1 MNHLHIVV
9 VKTLWQEHRMSVS
22 AARRGSGGPGSHV
35 SPQCASVHVCVPMKR
50 NEQWDDSGECV
61 KRVPTFPPDHVPR

>member
-35 SPQCASVHVCVPMKR
+35 PPQCASVHVCVPKKR
-50 NEQWDDSGECV
+50 NERDDSGECV
-61 KRVPTFPPDHVPR
+61 KRVPTFPLVRVPR